1 MHEQRRG
8 IKQTEPDRRLALEAT
23 HLRKLAQGTP
33 PGVRRE
39 WLLRRAR
46 QCEDGLAHQ
55 RVAAIPRTAASQMRH
70 STGQP
75 SPLIAQVKDVLQR
88 ARKLPAGPTRNDLR
102 QLAQGLLKLHRE
114 GFRANV
120 EILFAAP
127 PK

>member
-8 IKQTEPDRRLALEAT
+8 IKQTEPDRRLALEVT

-33 PGVRRE
+33 AGVRRE

-75 SPLIAQVKDVLQR
+75 SPLIGQVKDVLQR
-88 ARKLPAGPTRNDLR
+88 ARKLPVSPARNDLR

-120 EILFAAP
+120 EIHFQAP